1 MGFWSEVKDFGK
13 EVGRWHEDALTLGQ
27 GWEAP
32 ADLVTGGAISQK
44 EAAKEARRKQL
55 AALSAA
61 ERLQQEGIDQ
71 ARSDINRLFSRGI
84 NEARGGYQGALDM
97 FSQSLPAQAQAFQGG
112 NVAAQQQI
120 LAGLPMAQAAI
131 LGGQIDYSG
140 LQPYQAQMPDMSM
153 FNQVLPQVQA
163 QRDHQARLNKIQQG
177 AASAI
182 ADRQNR
188 AQQQLNNWLGFARGL
203 AGQAMPQQQVSNAS
217 NNFLSNLLS
226 GRHN

>member
-55 AALSAA
+55 AALSDA
-61 ERLQQEGIDQ
+61 ERIKQEGIDL
-71 ARSDINRLFSRGI
+71 AREEIGTLFPKAIETAG
-84 NEARGGYQGALDM
+84 GGYQGALDM

-120 LAGLPMAQAAI
+120 LAGLPMAQSAI

-163 QRDHQARLNKIQQG
+163 QRDHQAKLAEIQQG

-182 ADRQNR
+182 ADRPNR
-188 AQQQLNNWLGFARGL
+188 EQQQLNNWLGFAR
-203 AGQAMPQQQVSNAS
+203 
-217 NNFLSNLLS
+217 LLS
-226 GRHN
+226 GQAQQNPAQANISPLSGRYK